1 MPMLRILSDDE
12 KEMLRRVALAS
23 ESFKKARKRAQE
35 NNAEF
40 KVPRRVLIKN
50 GGAAIREENEDEIEI
65 INGRK
70 RLTQKK
76 VKKVEGV
83 QEVQEVKEFKEVK
96 LGKEVKEVKEVK
108 LGKEVGNVV
117 QKKAPKIIICEEKEE
132 EVKLTTSSPLSLKKP
147 SQSFRALSVQQYEK
161 EQAQGMQVSDR
172 QLLIIKRV
180 FFPSR
185 SQEGFKSP

>member
-1 MPMLRILSDDE
+1 MPMLRILSDDD

-23 ESFKKARKRAQE
+23 ENFKKARKRAQE

-96 LGKEVKEVKEVK
+96 LGKEV
-108 LGKEVGNVV
+108 GNVV

-132 EVKLTTSSPLSLKKP
+132 EVKLTKFSPPNLKKP